1 MNPQKMYPPEP
12 HQYFRCCSATQ
23 YLVHVEIIQHEDVTI
38 LENVEESDS
47 NEDIEIVELP

>member
-1 MNPQKMYPPEP
+1 MEMIDEIRVVQ
-12 HQYFRCCSATQ
+12 
-23 YLVHVEIIQHEDVTI
+23 VEIIQHEDVKI

>member
-1 MNPQKMYPPEP
+1 MKIQMMEMIDEIRVV
-12 HQYFRCCSATQ
+12 Q
-23 YLVHVEIIQHEDVTI
+23 VEIIQHEDVKI